1 MKPEE
6 LLSFRLVQIDIIVCW
21 IIYIFEA
28 MILPAMI
35 SILLVVEHKLSKQI
49 RKSKSKWQRKRKRK
63 GDEHE

>member
-28 MILPAMI
+28 MILPAVI
-35 SILLVVEHKLSKQI
+35 SILFVMEHQLSKQI
-49 RKSKSKWQRKRKRK
+49 RKSESKWQRNRKRK
-63 GDEHE
+63 DDEHE